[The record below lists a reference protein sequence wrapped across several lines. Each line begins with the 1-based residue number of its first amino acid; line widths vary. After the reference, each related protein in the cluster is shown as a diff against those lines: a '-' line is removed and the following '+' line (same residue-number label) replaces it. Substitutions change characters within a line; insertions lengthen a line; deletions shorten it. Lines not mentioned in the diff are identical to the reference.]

1 METHGIHMSSQ
12 TEHLSTATPPVGSA
26 SVQMASRRTGMA
38 YQRTRLAAERTLM
51 SIIRTSLSLIGFG
64 FTIFQAFSSA
74 QSLSEVSIGANAPR
88 NFGTALVALG
98 IGMLIMGIVYHVHF
112 MQALRAD
119 RENGIATEQIRGLSP
134 YPVSMTL
141 VVACALLLIGILA
154 ISSMVFG
161 VHPFG

>member
-1 METHGIHMSSQ
+1 MHSY
-12 TEHLSTATPPVGSA
+12 TEPRAAEPSRAENP
-26 SVQMASRRTGMA
+26 SVQMGARRTGMA

-64 FTIFQAFSSA
+64 FTIFQVFSSA

-98 IGMLIMGIVYHVHF
+98 IGMLVVGIVYHVHF
-112 MQALRAD
+112 MRALRTD
-119 RENGIATEQIRGLSP
+119 REQGIVAGQIRGLSP

>member
-1 METHGIHMSSQ
+1 MLPHP
-12 TEHLSTATPPVGSA
+12 EHSPTNTSHVDNP
-26 SVQMASRRTGMA
+26 SVQMGARRTGMA

-98 IGMLIMGIVYHVHF
+98 IGMLIVGIVYHVHF
-112 MQALRAD
+112 MRALRAD
-119 RENGIATEQIRGLSP
+119 REDGVDTGQIRGLSP

>member
-1 METHGIHMSSQ
+1 MHPH
-12 TEHLSTATPPVGSA
+12 TEHGLPDAAQAQSPSL
-26 SVQMASRRTGMA
+26 QMGARRTGMA

-64 FTIFQAFSSA
+64 FTIFQVFSSA

-98 IGMLIMGIVYHVHF
+98 IGMLFVGIAYHLQF
-112 MQALRAD
+112 MRALRAD
-119 RENGIATEQIRGLSP
+119 REEGIDSSQIRGLSP

-141 VVACALLLIGILA
+141 IVACALLLVGILA
-154 ISSMVFG
+154 ICSMVFG
-161 VHPFG
+161 VRPFG

>member
-1 METHGIHMSSQ
+1 MPPT
-12 TEHLSTATPPVGSA
+12 TEQHPTATPAAGNP
-26 SVQMASRRTGMA
+26 SVQMGARRTGMA

-98 IGMLIMGIVYHVHF
+98 IGMLVVGIVYHVHF
-112 MQALRAD
+112 MLALRSDRAD
-119 RENGIATEQIRGLSP
+119 GVAAGQLRGISP

-141 VVACALLLIGILA
+141 LVACALLLIGILA

>member
-1 METHGIHMSSQ
+1 
-12 TEHLSTATPPVGSA
+12 
-26 SVQMASRRTGMA
+26 MA

-51 SIIRTSLSLIGFG
+51 SVIRTSLSLIGFG
-64 FTIFQAFSSA
+64 FTIFQVFSSV

-98 IGMLIMGIVYHVHF
+98 IGMLFVGIAYHIQF
-112 MQALRAD
+112 MRALRAD
-119 RENGIATEQIRGLSP
+119 REEGIVSSQIRGLSP

-141 VVACALLLIGILA
+141 MVACALLLVGILA
-154 ISSMVFG
+154 ICSMVFG

>member
-1 METHGIHMSSQ
+1 MYAT
-12 TEHLSTATPPVGSA
+12 TERDPEAMPHTENP
-26 SVQMASRRTGMA
+26 SVQMGARRTGMA

-64 FTIFQAFSSA
+64 FTIFQVFSSA

-98 IGMLIMGIVYHVHF
+98 IGMLVVGIVYHVHF
-112 MQALRAD
+112 MRALRAD
-119 RENGIATEQIRGLSP
+119 REDGVASGQIRGTSP

-161 VHPFG
+161 LHPFG

>member
-1 METHGIHMSSQ
+1 MYPT
-12 TEHLSTATPPVGSA
+12 TERGPEAMPHAGNP
-26 SVQMASRRTGMA
+26 SVQMGARRTGMA

-64 FTIFQAFSSA
+64 FTIFQVFSSA

-98 IGMLIMGIVYHVHF
+98 IGMLVVGIVYHVHF
-112 MQALRAD
+112 MRALRAD
-119 RENGIATEQIRGLSP
+119 REEGVASGQIRGISP

>member
-1 METHGIHMSSQ
+1 MPPS
-12 TEHLSTATPPVGSA
+12 TEHDSTATPDTNDP
-26 SVQMASRRTGMA
+26 SVQMGARRTGMA

-51 SIIRTSLSLIGFG
+51 SIIRTALSLIGFG
-64 FTIFQAFSSA
+64 FTIFQVFSSA

-98 IGMLIMGIVYHVHF
+98 IGMLIVGIVYHCHF
-112 MQALRAD
+112 MLALRAD
-119 RENGIATEQIRGLSP
+119 RDDGIAAHQLRGRSP

-141 VVACALLLIGILA
+141 VVACVLLLIGILA

-161 VHPFG
+161 LRPFG

>member
-1 METHGIHMSSQ
+1 MQSHQEPSATAQTH
-12 TEHLSTATPPVGSA
+12 TENP
-26 SVQMASRRTGMA
+26 SVQMGARRTGMA

-64 FTIFQAFSSA
+64 FTIFQVFSSA

-98 IGMLIMGIVYHVHF
+98 IGMLVVGIVYHVHF
-112 MQALRAD
+112 MRALRAD
-119 RENGIATEQIRGLSP
+119 REEGVVSGQLRGLSP

>member
-1 METHGIHMSSQ
+1 MYAT
-12 TEHLSTATPPVGSA
+12 TERAPEAMPHTENP
-26 SVQMASRRTGMA
+26 SVQMGARRTGMA

-64 FTIFQAFSSA
+64 FTIFQVFSSA

-98 IGMLIMGIVYHVHF
+98 IGMLVVGIVYHVQF
-112 MQALRAD
+112 MRALRSD
-119 RENGIATEQIRGLSP
+119 REEGVASGQLRGISP